1 MSYANSYTRRHV
13 RSAPNWTVL
22 FGLWIALILP
32 LLAFGVSYSK
42 AGESVVRVSGA
53 FVTNP
58 PTNADNPVP
67 VAPARDA
74 YTLQRQAILHP
85 DKETRVQATVAMSRL
100 RQNWANALG
109 IEIRAWNAAA
119 TSPRNAEK
127 VVIAVRRDLFIS
139 RDGGQTFEHKQ
150 NVLPSM
156 VNSLAIQPTNDNV
169 LFAGVDGLG
178 FYTSVDGGS
187 TWQPMN
193 TGIQVTPGARFGIT
207 AIEIDADAPQTMY
220 IAAGIWLGTGH
231 VTFHPLGILKTT
243 NGGATWTQLETQ
255 VGETIDAM
263 LLDGKTLHT
272 WSDGLQSSYGM
283 Q

>member
-1 MSYANSYTRRHV
+1 MSYAHPYIRRHV

-42 AGESVVRVSGA
+42 ASEPVVRVSGA

-58 PTNADNPVP
+58 PANANNPVP

-74 YTLQRQAILHP
+74 HTLQRQAILHS
-85 DKETRVQATVAMSRL
+85 DKETRVQATAAMSRL
-100 RQNWANALG
+100 RQNWANVLG
-109 IEIRAWNAAA
+109 IDIRAWNAVA

-139 RDGGQTFEHKQ
+139 RDGGQTFEHKP

-156 VNSLAIQPTNDNV
+156 VNSLAIQPANENV
-169 LFAGVDGLG
+169 LYAGVDGLG
-178 FYTSVDGGS
+178 FYTSADGGN

-193 TGIQVTPGARFGIT
+193 TGIQVMPGARFGIT

-220 IAAGIWLGTGH
+220 IAAGVWLGTGQ

-243 NGGATWTQLETQ
+243 NGGATWTQLDTEA
-255 VGETIDAM
+255 GEKIDAM

-272 WSDGLQSSYGM
+272 WSDGLQASYGM